1 MAVNFNTMLNGVLLF
16 FMVACTTSYDVSLQE
31 KNFQS
36 LVNEHFQAPRIVSVD
51 LPANIRSQLYLD
63 TPTIHFKSNG
73 ERVNFNMKG
82 RFDID
87 LASALLTE
95 PAPITLIGTAK
106 LRFNST
112 EQAVFLDEISLS
124 SAGIDLGLGAIQ
136 PFLDGGIATLIG
148 NQLGLF
154 YLMPVSEESAI
165 GQLMAKG
172 EVSMVIMDG
181 ELTLQHKKENT
192 QNADD

>member
-1 MAVNFNTMLNGVLLF
+1 MAVNFNAMLNGIFLF
-16 FMVACTTSYDVSLQE
+16 FIAACTTSYDVNLQE
-31 KNFQS
+31 KNFQL
-36 LVNEHFQAPRIVSVD
+36 LVNEHFQAPRIVSID

-63 TPTIHFKSNG
+63 TPTIHFKNNG

-87 LASALLTE
+87 LASVLLTE
-95 PAPITLIGTAK
+95 PVPITLIGTAK
-106 LRFNST
+106 LLFNST
-112 EQAVFLDEISLS
+112 EQAVFLDEIAIS
-124 SAGIDLGLGAIQ
+124 SAGMNLGLDVIQ

-148 NQLGLF
+148 NRLGLF

-165 GQLMAKG
+165 GKLMAKG

-181 ELTLQHKKENT
+181 ELTLRHKKENT
-192 QNADD
+192 QNTES